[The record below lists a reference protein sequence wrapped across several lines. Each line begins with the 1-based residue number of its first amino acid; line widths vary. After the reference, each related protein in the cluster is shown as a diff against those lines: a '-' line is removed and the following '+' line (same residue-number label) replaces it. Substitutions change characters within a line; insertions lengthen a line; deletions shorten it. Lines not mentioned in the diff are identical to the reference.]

1 VLRDR
6 VGESELRRFLRAGL
20 AAFKIPTRI
29 VDVAQLPRGASGKLA
44 RSELAALVATTIG
57 RCNEPPVGRE
67 ETEIARIFADV
78 LKAPSVGRRDNFFDL
93 GGDSLSAMNALAA
106 VDATLGVSVRLEV
119 LFDCPTVS
127 EFAAA
132 IGERKRSS
140 AHPAQMALG
149 KIERRR

>member
-1 VLRDR
+1 
-6 VGESELRRFLRAGL
+6 
-20 AAFKIPTRI
+20 
-29 VDVAQLPRGASGKLA
+29 
-44 RSELAALVATTIG
+44 
-57 RCNEPPVGRE
+57 
-67 ETEIARIFADV
+67 V

-106 VDATLGVSVRLEV
+106 VDAALGVSVRLEV

-132 IGERKRSS
+132 IGERMRSS
-140 AHPAQMALG
+140 GAHPMPTALG